1 METVRCG
8 SIGCGQNA
16 ESALG
21 GRKLCR
27 SHFYDIAAK
36 RVQEHTENLQ
46 KSEPAGGARAEIL
59 RFLSELISQTTT
71 LTIRAKFL
79 SPWQREQLRELSV
92 AASGLYK
99 RVQRSPRVPINMPIL
114 LYRDADPAAN
124 RELTHT
130 VNVSKKGACI
140 ATTGSCAMDEK
151 IWIQKVTEP
160 ERSATRVA
168 WVKKNGAFQFL
179 VGLDI
184 LDQPDFWKKEL
195 SSFKQK

>member
-1 METVRCG
+1 MDTVTCG
-8 SIGCGQNA
+8 CIGCGQNA
-16 ESALG
+16 EAALS

-36 RVQEHTENLQ
+36 RVQEHKESLQ
-46 KSEPAGGARAEIL
+46 KSEPAGAPRAEML
-59 RFLSELISQTTT
+59 RFLSELIGQTTT

-79 SPWQREQLRELSV
+79 SPWQREQLRDLSV

-99 RVQRSPRVPINMPIL
+99 RVQRSPRVPLNMPIL
-114 LYRDADPAAN
+114 VYRDTDPTAD

-130 VNVSKKGACI
+130 VNVSKKGVCI
-140 ATTGSCAMDEK
+140 ATTGSCTMDDK

-160 ERSATRVA
+160 LRGATRVA
-168 WVKKNGAFQFL
+168 WVKKDGAFQFL

-184 LDQPDFWKKEL
+184 LEEQDFWKKEL
-195 SSFKQK
+195 SGFRQK

>member
-1 METVRCG
+1 MDTVTCG
-8 SIGCGQNA
+8 CTGCVQNA
-16 ESALG
+16 EVALSG
-21 GRKLCR
+21 QKLCR
-27 SHFYDIAAK
+27 SHFYDIATK
-36 RVQEHTENLQ
+36 RVEEHTESLQ
-46 KSEPAGGARAEIL
+46 KREPTGEPRREIL

-79 SPWQREQLRELSV
+79 SPWQREQFHELSV

-99 RVQRSPRVPINMPIL
+99 RVQRSPRVPLNMPIL

-140 ATTGSCAMDEK
+140 ATTASCVIDDK

-160 ERSATRVA
+160 VRSATRVA
-168 WVKKNGAFQFL
+168 WVKKNGAFQFM
-179 VGLDI
+179 VGLDL
-184 LDQPDFWKKEL
+184 LDQQDFWQKEL
-195 SSFKQK
+195 SGSKQR